1 MQKNYNPILIV
12 SGEPRGI
19 FLEIFFKTFNK
30 KIKSPL
36 VLIVNKK
43 ILKRQ
48 MKLLKFNFQLN
59 EIQKK
64 EVLKKKFKKNK
75 INFINVNLQDNIN
88 QYI

>member
-12 SGEPRGI
+12 SGEPSSV

-30 KIKSPL
+30 KIRSPL

-43 ILKRQ
+43 ILKKQ

-59 EIQKK
+59 EIKRG
-64 EVLKKKFKKNK
+64 FKK
-75 INFINVNLQDNIN
+75 
-88 QYI
+88 